1 MHKTYVKREPTDRS
15 PSKRWS
21 TTATSAL
28 EDVASQLAGN
38 YDRSKTLRELEHRK
52 LANTKTSI
60 NFGNEQV
67 FCSCHFFLMIDY
79 FFKF

>member
-1 MHKTYVKREPTDRS
+1 MHRTYVKREPTDRS

-38 YDRSKTLRELEHRK
+38 YDRSKTLRELEGRK

-67 FCSCHFFLMIDY
+67 LFVFFCFLVL
-79 FFKF
+79 